1 MAVSLFSGGMHI
13 NRTRALRRIFNIKLY
28 ALTALKNAK
37 LHINQTAL
45 MKEYFSSVGVADKT
59 KPSLLHYF
67 LYLSGMHLAFSL

>member
-1 MAVSLFSGGMHI
+1 
-13 NRTRALRRIFNIKLY
+13 
-28 ALTALKNAK
+28 
-37 LHINQTAL
+37 